1 MADITGSTFFDLPL
15 IPTSESVLTSS
26 VVLADLE
33 NVVDGFGISLPSY
46 IEAEILRYFISTSG
60 NDGHL

>member
-15 IPTSESVLTSS
+15 TPTLSLHAA
-26 VVLADLE
+26 LADLE
-33 NVVDGFGISLPSY
+33 NVADEFGILLLSY

-60 NDGHL
+60 NESHL